1 MSKYDSVYVFIK
13 QYEPFGDI
21 LYFNSIQE
29 MVGNSSLNA
38 IGQDDVL
45 TTFTDDTKERRLTFS
60 LVQVRDFDE
69 SGHSDINVDA
79 LDGAEA
85 FADWIETQNSA
96 RNFPILGDGC
106 TVQQMAVAQ
115 SPYIGG
121 VTDNN
126 LAKYVIQI
134 QILYTEV
141 KQ

>member
-1 MSKYDSVYVFIK
+1 MSKYDSIYTFIK

-38 IGQDDVL
+38 IGQDDIL
-45 TTFTDDTKERRLTFS
+45 TTFTDNSKERRLSFTI
-60 LVQVRDFDE
+60 VQMRVFDE
-69 SGHSDINVDA
+69 SGYSDINVDA
-79 LDGAEA
+79 LDGAGA
-85 FADWIETQNSA
+85 FADWIESQNKA

-106 TVQQMAVAQ
+106 AVQRITVAQ
-115 SPYIGG
+115 SPYIGD

-126 LAKYVIQI
+126 VAKYIIQI